1 MTAGAMAGGAM
12 STWAAQLVTAAALLA
27 ALDVVLLA
35 AFVRRLRPIQEAL
48 LVDAVIPDPTLPQ
61 PGTRVAPFAVEALG
75 GKRIDDDIVRS
86 GVYLVGFFASMCLK
100 CDAERRRLYERR
112 LELPLLS
119 FVYNGDYRDK
129 ALALARS
136 LAPLGPAAL
145 LSDDVGR
152 AFGHRPESGYPT
164 LMRVEHGVIRAAGHS
179 LEELDEIASRS

>member
-1 MTAGAMAGGAM
+1 MTTGAMATGAM
-12 STWAAQLVTAAALLA
+12 SAWAAQLVTAAALLA
-27 ALDVVLLA
+27 ALDVVLVA
-35 AFVRRLRPIQEAL
+35 ALVRRLRPIQEAL
-48 LVDAVIPDPTLPQ
+48 LVDAVVPDPALPQ
-61 PGTRVAPFAVEALG
+61 PGTRVAPFAVEAVG
-75 GKRIDDDIVRS
+75 GRRMDERVVRS

-136 LAPLGPAAL
+136 LAPLGPVAF
-145 LSDDVGR
+145 LSEEVGR

-179 LEELDEIASRS
+179 LDELGEIASRS